1 MASHKKDDKMKR
13 DKLARY
19 EKLVDEIIESLENI
33 DDNEYC
39 YDVVRMLLKKIKKE
53 IELIDEDKPIG

>member
-1 MASHKKDDKMKR
+1 MKR